1 MKLLWIVNN
10 IMPKLAEK
18 TGLKA
23 SASGSWL
30 IDISN
35 QLSQKEDIKLAIAAI
50 GGRQF
55 SKYEIDNV
63 TYYLLPGTGKNML
76 FYTKK
81 YEKLWREVNNEFQP
95 DIVHLYGTEYTHGLS
110 FLRANPHV
118 RAIVSVQGIISRI
131 KDVMFDG
138 LPRRFDLKYA
148 TLKECIKMKGLYPR
162 YCLYK
167 KNSKYEREILNR
179 VKYAS
184 VVNSWDYA
192 VAKNINPDLE
202 FFPLEYNLRNTFY
215 DAKKWDVE
223 QVNRMQIFA
232 APGGDP
238 IKGLHILLKAI
249 AIVKRSYN
257 NIKLV
262 VPGINA
268 SRGEI
273 VVDGGY
279 KKYLRKLIKKLDIK
293 DNVEFVGCLKEE
305 QMVQSMQRSH
315 MVVIPSAIE
324 GTSLVLREAMYL
336 GVPCIASFR
345 GGMADFIADKED
357 GFLYDFPEYSY
368 LALRI
373 QTLLENDT
381 LAKQFSQKG
390 VIKAENAHNR
400 ERNVENNIQM
410 YKKIFDE
417 VNNGEMC

>member
-1 MKLLWIVNN
+1 MKILWIVNN

-18 TGLKA
+18 TGLTA

-30 IDISN
+30 IDLSN
-35 QLSQKEDIKLAIAAI
+35 QLSQKKDVMLAIAAV
-50 GGRQF
+50 GGKQF
-55 SKYEIDNV
+55 AKYELDNI
-63 TYYLLPGTGKNML
+63 TYYLLPGTGKDML

-81 YEKLWREVNNEFQP
+81 YEKIWREVNNEFQP
-95 DIVHLYGTEYTHGLS
+95 DIVHLYGTEYTHGLA
-110 FLRANPHV
+110 FLRANPNV
-118 RAIVSVQGIISRI
+118 KAIVSVQGIISRI

-138 LPRRFDLKYA
+138 LPKHFDFKYA
-148 TLKECIKMKGLYPR
+148 TLKECIKMNGLYPR

-167 KNSKYEREILNR
+167 RNSKYEQEILQR

-192 VAKNINPDLE
+192 VAKNINHDLE
-202 FFPLEYNLRNTFY
+202 FFPLEYNLRNSFY
-215 DAKKWDVE
+215 DAKKWDLN
-223 QVNRMQIFA
+223 QVDRMQIFA

-273 VVDGGY
+273 VVDSGY

-293 DNVEFVGCLKEE
+293 ENVEFVGRLKEE

-357 GFLYDFPEYSY
+357 GFLYDFSEYSY

-373 QTLLENDT
+373 QTLLENDEI
-381 LAKQFSQKG
+381 AKQFSQRG
-390 VIKAENAHNR
+390 AMKAAVAHNR
-400 ERNVENNIQM
+400 ERNVENNLQM
-410 YKKIFDE
+410 YKKIFSE
-417 VNNGEMC
+417 VDDGKL